1 MLKKLVDKRSL
12 ITFIL
17 AGALLVLWLLHLIFG
32 NEEGKV
38 MLLVFSLLMPF
49 VIYGLVRLMYRIIKV
64 NASEMA
70 MLFFFHF
77 FLILGA
83 VSLVMMTVEFV
94 MWFPN
99 GLTVTFGICEA
110 LIIATLDE
118 AKKILEIKSKD

>member
-1 MLKKLVDKRSL
+1 MLKNLVDKRNL
-12 ITFIL
+12 IMFIL